1 MPPGRPHDTRDCL
14 RPHKMAPR
22 CSEDGTRHP
31 QEAPKTAPAAQERER
46 EAPRGPRQPPKNP
59 QRPQNQPQEREHRRG
74 RLLAIVG
81 PWRPVLGS
89 WAVRKSVRDQ
99 KPALGKLSRPQGA
112 HASKNLS
119 AGCLGPPPPAP
130 SRRSDEAL
138 LGLSWGPAQPYWA
151 PLGPSCSFSRPSW
164 AVLGSRGAVLGPF
177 RGPLLGLLQ

>member
-1 MPPGRPHDTRDCL
+1 MSPRRPHDTRDCL

-81 PWRPVLGS
+81 PWKPVLGS

-112 HASKNLS
+112 HASKKS
-119 AGCLGPPPPAP
+119 ERRMSRSP
-130 SRRSDEAL
+130 SPCSFEAVRR
-138 LGLSWGPAQPYWA
+138 
-151 PLGPSCSFSRPSW
+151 GPS
-164 AVLGSRGAVLGPF
+164 GTVLGPCATIL
-177 RGPLLGLLQ
+177 GSPGALL